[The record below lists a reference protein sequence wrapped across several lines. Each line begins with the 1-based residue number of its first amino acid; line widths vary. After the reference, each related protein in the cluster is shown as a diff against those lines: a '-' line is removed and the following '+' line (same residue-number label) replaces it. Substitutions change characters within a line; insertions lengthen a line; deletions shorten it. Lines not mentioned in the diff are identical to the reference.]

1 MWTDVWP
8 LAIIAGRTL
17 LIYVIVLAGIRLAG
31 KREVGQMTPFDLV
44 LLLLL
49 ANAVQ
54 NAMTGP
60 DTTVQGGVV
69 AAATLLIANGIVG
82 RVAWRSRRV
91 HTWLEGEPRLLIRS
105 GVLLSHNLIEEH
117 VTAEDIGQVL
127 REHGVATIKEVALAV
142 LEVDGT
148 ISVLKQDD
156 LPKTQR
162 PHHRIRIVQ
171 R

>member
-1 MWTDVWP
+1 MWTLVG
-8 LAIIAGRTL
+8 IAGRTL
-17 LIYVIVLAGIRLAG
+17 LIYVVVLTGIRLAG

-60 DTTVQGGVV
+60 DTTIQGGIV
-69 AAATLLIANGIVG
+69 AAITLLLANGIVG
-82 RVAWRSRRV
+82 RFAWRSRRV
-91 HTWLEGEPRLLIRS
+91 RTWLEGQPKLLIRS
-105 GVLLSHNLIEEH
+105 GVLLTKHLIEEH
-117 VTAEDIGQVL
+117 IRAEDVQQAL
-127 REHGVATIKEVALAV
+127 REHGVATVKEVALAV
-142 LEVDGT
+142 LEIDGT
-148 ISVLKQDD
+148 ISVLKNDE
-156 LPKTQR
+156 LPQAQR

>member
-1 MWTDVWP
+1 MWTQVWP
-8 LAIIAGRTL
+8 LVGIAGRTL
-17 LIYVIVLAGIRLAG
+17 LIYVFVLTGIRLAG
-31 KREVGQMTPFDLV
+31 KREVGQVTPFDLV

-60 DTTVQGGVV
+60 DTTLQGGVV
-69 AAATLLIANGIVG
+69 AAATLLIANSIVS
-82 RVAWRSRRV
+82 RFAWRSRRV
-91 HTWLEGEPRLLIRS
+91 RTWLEGEPRLLIRS
-105 GVLLSHNLIEEH
+105 GELLSRNLVEER
-117 VTAEDIGQVL
+117 VTAEDVQQAL

-148 ISVLKQDD
+148 ISVLKNDD
-156 LPKTQR
+156 LPQTQR
-162 PHHRIRIVQ
+162 PHHRIRIPQ